1 MPLIWG
7 SAMLDGNAAT
17 ILRPAVAGCRFGR
30 FVLRGPQRLLLAD
43 GEPVELGSRAFEVL
57 LMLAE
62 SGGAL
67 VTKAAVFDRVW
78 AGLAVEENN
87 LQVQIS
93 TLRRVLGADRDWIVT
108 MPGQGYRFTAPILPL
123 PALPADP
130 APGPAVPEQAPA
142 IPRLSL
148 LVLPFASRGDDP
160 ALDWF
165 ADGITDSL
173 TTDLAR
179 ALPGCSVIAQTT
191 ASTYKGRA
199 VDVREI
205 GRAMGVRF
213 VLEGSIL
220 QANGRVRV
228 NAQLIEAE
236 TGAHAWAERFDK
248 PAGSALQIQDEIVAR
263 LTRTIGLQ
271 MIACEARRAERVEHD
286 HPDASTAADWV
297 LRGHA
302 AAMQRMSNKVRFDA
316 AIGFYRRALDL
327 DPANPDALAG
337 VASVRVYQVVNCYL
351 ADGAGAWEGGAREA
365 HLAEAEG
372 LLAQVLA
379 GAPGHLAA
387 LKTRAVLLRA
397 RGAFSDALAAAG
409 ALLSQH
415 PGDPMGYRE
424 TGLNLL
430 YLGQTEE
437 AVAWFRQA
445 DALTP
450 ADPMRWTWMQGLGR
464 ALIQLGRDAE
474 AAEALRLAIES
485 NPAHAPSYAYL
496 AAALVLSGDGD
507 RARLELAEFRAAEP
521 GTTLDVFAR
530 RSPVPLDAT
539 APAYRSRNGRLLDG
553 LRQAG
558 LT

>member
-1 MPLIWG
+1 MRLIG
-7 SAMLDGNAAT
+7 GTMMDGGGAAA
-17 ILRPAVAGCRFGR
+17 LRPSGAGYRFGR

-43 GEPVELGSRAFEVL
+43 GEPAELGARAFDVL
-57 LMLAE
+57 MVLAG

-67 VTKAAVFDRVW
+67 VTKAALLDRVW

-87 LQVQIS
+87 LQVQVS

-108 MPGQGYRFTAPILPL
+108 LPGQGYRFTAPVVPL
-123 PALPADP
+123 PDFEAPPA
-130 APGPAVPEQAPA
+130 ASVPVPH
-142 IPRLSL
+142 LSI
-148 LVLPFASRGDDP
+148 LVLPFASRGDP

-179 ALPGCSVIAQTT
+179 ALPGCTVTAQTT
-191 ASTYKGRA
+191 AGTYKGRA

-205 GRAMGVRF
+205 GRAMAVRF

-236 TGAHAWAERFDK
+236 SGAHAWAERFDK
-248 PAGSALQIQDEIVAR
+248 PAGSVMQLQDEIVAR
-263 LTRTIGLQ
+263 LTRTIGVQ
-271 MIACEARRAERVEHD
+271 MIACEARRAERLEHD
-286 HPDASTAADWV
+286 HPDASTAADFV

-302 AAMQRMSNKVRFDA
+302 ASMQRMSNRVRFDA
-316 AIGFYRRALDL
+316 ATGFYGRALHL
-327 DPANPDALAG
+327 DPLNVDALAG
-337 VASVRVYQVVNCYL
+337 MASVRVYQVVNCYL
-351 ADGAGAWEGGAREA
+351 DGGEWDERAREA
-365 HLAEAEG
+365 HLAQADG
-372 LLAQVLA
+372 LLARVLA
-379 GAPGHLAA
+379 AEPGHPSA
-387 LKTRAVLLRA
+387 LRTRAVLLRA
-397 RGAFSDALAAAG
+397 RGAFADALAAAG
-409 ALLSQH
+409 TLLAEH
-415 PGDPMGYRE
+415 AGDPAGYRE

-430 YLGQTEE
+430 YLGRTEE
-437 AVAWFRQA
+437 AVEWFRQA
-445 DALTP
+445 DALMP
-450 ADPMRWTWMQGLGR
+450 ADPLRWTWLQGLGR

-474 AAEALRLAIES
+474 AVEALRLAIES
-485 NPAHAPSYAYL
+485 NPDHAPSYAYL
-496 AAALVLSGDGD
+496 AAALALSGDGD

-530 RSPVPLDAT
+530 RSPVPLCAT

-558 LT
+558 LA

>member
-1 MPLIWG
+1 MRLIG
-7 SAMLDGNAAT
+7 GTMMDGGGGAAA
-17 ILRPAVAGCRFGR
+17 LRPDGAGYRFGR

-43 GEPVELGSRAFEVL
+43 GEPVELGARAFDVL
-57 LMLAE
+57 MVLAG

-67 VTKAAVFDRVW
+67 VTKAAVLDRVW

-87 LQVQIS
+87 LQVQVS

-108 MPGQGYRFTAPILPL
+108 LPSQGYRFTAPVTLL
-123 PALPADP
+123 TDVA
-130 APGPAVPEQAPA
+130 APPAVSVPVPHL
-142 IPRLSL
+142 PVPHLSI
-148 LVLPFASRGDDP
+148 LVLPFASRGGDP

-179 ALPGCSVIAQTT
+179 ALPGCTVAAQTT

-205 GRAMGVRF
+205 GRAMAVRF

-236 TGAHAWAERFDK
+236 SGAHAWAERFDK
-248 PAGSALQIQDEIVAR
+248 PAGSVMQLQDEIVAR
-263 LTRTIGLQ
+263 LTRTIGVQ

-286 HPDASTAADWV
+286 HPDASTAADFV

-302 AAMQRMSNKVRFDA
+302 ASMQRMSNRVRFDA
-316 AIGFYRRALDL
+316 ATGFYGRALHL
-327 DPANPDALAG
+327 DPLNVDALAG
-337 VASVRVYQVVNCYL
+337 MASVRVYQVVNCYL
-351 ADGAGAWEGGAREA
+351 DCGGWDGRAREA
-365 HLAEAEG
+365 HLAEADG
-372 LLAQVLA
+372 MLARVLA
-379 GAPGHLAA
+379 ADPGHPSA
-387 LKTRAVLLRA
+387 LRTRAVLLRA
-397 RGAFSDALAAAG
+397 RGAFADALAAAG
-409 ALLSQH
+409 TLLAEH
-415 PGDPMGYRE
+415 AGDPAGYRE

-430 YLGQTEE
+430 YLGRTEE
-437 AVAWFRQA
+437 AVDWFRRA
-445 DALTP
+445 DALMP
-450 ADPMRWTWMQGLGR
+450 ADPLRWTWLQGLGR

-474 AAEALRLAIES
+474 AVEALRLAIES
-485 NPAHAPSYAYL
+485 NPDHAPSYAYL
-496 AAALVLSGDGD
+496 AAALALSGDGG
-507 RARLELAEFRAAEP
+507 RARLELAEFRVAEP

-530 RSPVPLDAT
+530 RSPVPLHAT
-539 APAYRSRNGRLLDG
+539 APEYRSRNGRLLDG

-558 LT
+558 LA